1 MSTPVNIVP
10 HVVLGAPRKKSSVG
24 TFAQVI
30 LAAFTGNAHYPNPN
44 PALSV
49 LIAAIALFFS
59 TQTTAK
65 TRVAGAASAHH
76 DAYLA
81 LLRLLNHLRD
91 FVQLTIE
98 SSPPT
103 NLISMIESA
112 GMRIPKARTRSK
124 PQLAVNDGVTTMV
137 NLVAKAVAANAV
149 YFWEY
154 SLDQKIWTST
164 PGTFKTT
171 TEITGLT
178 PGQTYYFRFRA
189 LTRKGTTDYSQ
200 VVSHPVK

>member
-1 MSTPVNIVP
+1 MSDPVNIIP
-10 HVVLGAPRKKSSVG
+10 RVVLGAPRKKSGLG

-44 PALSV
+44 PALSI

-65 TRVAGAASAHH
+65 TRAAGAASAHH

-81 LLRLLNHLRD
+81 LLRVLNHLRD
-91 FVQLTIE
+91 FVQATIE
-98 SSPPT
+98 SSPSAGM
-103 NLISMIESA
+103 ISVIESA
-112 GMRIPKARTRSK
+112 GMRIPKARTSSK
-124 PQLAVNDGVTTMV
+124 PQLAVQDGLTTMV
-137 NLVAKAVAANAV
+137 TLVAKAVAKSAV

-154 SLDQKIWTST
+154 SLDQKTWTSAAESL
-164 PGTFKTT
+164 KAT

-178 PGQTYYFRFRA
+178 PGLVYYFRFRC
-189 LTRKGTTDYSQ
+189 LTRKGKTDYSQ